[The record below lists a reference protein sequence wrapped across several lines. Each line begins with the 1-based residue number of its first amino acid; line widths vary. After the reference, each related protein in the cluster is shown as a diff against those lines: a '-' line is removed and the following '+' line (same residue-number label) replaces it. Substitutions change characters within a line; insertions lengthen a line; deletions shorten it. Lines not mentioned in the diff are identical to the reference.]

1 MFDFKVLSFIV
12 HNVFSF
18 FYFIFW
24 FINVYN
30 FDGFLSRNPL
40 QNSNSEDL
48 LFSSAWILL
57 AITFMLLAHL
67 WSSGAEYNSKF
78 IFLHLSIYLVGS
90 APFTEEIILP

>member
-67 WSSGAEYNSKF
+67 WSSGAEYNLFSC
-78 IFLHLSIYLVGS
+78 
-90 APFTEEIILP
+90 T